1 MKRFSCL
8 MVLMLAGCLEA
19 TPKPAGES
27 APAVT
32 SATPAAQPA
41 TPATATPAPAG
52 GNIVMPGGPG
62 GGVVTGDL
70 GSLAAPAAPATN
82 NATPTPVAPVDPKAA
97 LGKQPAKLV
106 DLNEAKKNPK
116 IVVVTGKIMADDPLN
131 AAMQAYFSI
140 PARAQIANFQNQLR
154 ISKELNDGKPLNHGQ
169 FMELVQQLR
178 IEFLPLPPWQMLGYD
193 SKTGDIVVLEDK
205 GEKIRLFKEKNI
217 PIEDGDKQ
225 YE

>member
-1 MKRFSCL
+1 MKRFVWL
-8 MVLMLAGCLEA
+8 LLLLAAGCLEP
-19 TPKPAGES
+19 TPKPAGDP
-27 APAVT
+27 APTTTVG
-32 SATPAAQPA
+32 SSTPAAAP
-41 TPATATPAPAG
+41 TTPAPAG

-62 GGVVTGDL
+62 GGVVTGDV

-82 NATPTPVAPVDPKAA
+82 NATPAPVAPADPKAA

-106 DLNEAKKNPK
+106 DLIEAKQNPK
-116 IVVVTGKIMADDPLN
+116 IVVVTGKIMADDPLT
-131 AAMQAYFSI
+131 AAAQAYFSLG
-140 PARAQIANFQNQLR
+140 AKAQIANFQNQVR
-154 ISKELNDGKPLNHGQ
+154 ISKELNDGKPLNHEQ
-169 FMELVQQLR
+169 FMELVQQLK

-205 GEKIRLFKEKNI
+205 GEKIRLFKEKGI